1 MSRRVLLAAGGAV
14 LLSSTAAAMTAEYD
28 ARAHSAGTQLRPAA
42 DGAAGRTSAR
52 ASPRSSTRAGAPSQP
67 GEARP
72 TTSRPARHPELT
84 RHAAR
89 PPRHE
94 QPRLPSGEPMYTVE
108 DGPKVVALTID
119 DGPSPVYTPQILRI
133 LRRYG
138 ITASFSMIGQSA
150 AAFPGVARE
159 VAAAGHMIVNHTWN
173 HYNLGYM
180 SAVAVQ
186 DEISQAT
193 DAIHAATGERPR
205 MFRAPYGVW
214 PPAVFSCC
222 AQAGLTPLAWSVDPR
237 DWSRPGAR
245 AIVRDILADTRTGS
259 IILEH
264 DGGGNRSETVTA
276 LKIWLPR
283 LLDKGYLFT
292 TPLASL
298 CGHRPVG
305 PAVAATPDG
314 NHPESPRQ
322 VRHLSLPLPGMRDR
336 PGREQQDR
344 RGLPRRTR
352 RSPGVAKTST
362 TARSAKRSSGPA
374 AAAGPAAGSRA
385 VRRPPP
391 WSGLTSACRHIGDEN
406 GHEEADQGD
415 DHGNSKDLAKA
426 RALMLQGVMW
436 RLSQPWRNVRH
447 DQPPDARCPVL
458 F

>member
-1 MSRRVLLAAGGAV
+1 MRGDGDRRGAGNLPVSRRVLLAAGGAV

-42 DGAAGRTSAR
+42 DGAASRTSAR
-52 ASPRSSTRAGAPSQP
+52 ASPSSRTLAGVPSQP
-67 GEARP
+67 SEARP
-72 TTSRPARHPELT
+72 VTSPPARHPELT

-94 QPRLPSGEPMYTVE
+94 QPRPPHGEPMYTVE

-150 AAFPGVARE
+150 AAFPEVARE

-173 HYNLGYM
+173 HYNLGHM

-186 DEISQAT
+186 AEISQAT

-214 PPAVFSCC
+214 PSAVFSYC

-245 AIVRDILADTRTGS
+245 AIVRDVLSDTRTGS

-264 DGGGNRSETVTA
+264 DGGGNRSQTVTA

-292 TPLASL
+292 TPLA
-298 CGHRPVG
+298 R
-305 PAVAATPDG
+305 TI
-314 NHPESPRQ
+314 
-322 VRHLSLPLPGMRDR
+322 R
-336 PGREQQDR
+336 PGLGYPYHGRQPLRLDCR
-344 RGLPRRTR
+344 VVGGYTRGSQRPLDH
-352 RSPGVAKTST
+352 
-362 TARSAKRSSGPA
+362 
-374 AAAGPAAGSRA
+374 A
-385 VRRPPP
+385 V
-391 WSGLTSACRHIGDEN
+391 
-406 GHEEADQGD
+406 
-415 DHGNSKDLAKA
+415 
-426 RALMLQGVMW
+426 
-436 RLSQPWRNVRH
+436 
-447 DQPPDARCPVL
+447 
-458 F
+458 